1 MMVMKPEKYYASV
14 ENNNISKQAK
24 KISEQYG
31 KIIEMY
37 NNEKG
42 ISQEY
47 EISAD
52 INPDLLEEYDIPEQF
67 AKIKASGS
75 SAIRMKSWVLTYAVG

>member
-1 MMVMKPEKYYASV
+1 MSSM
-14 ENNNISKQAK
+14 AK
-24 KISEQYG
+24 SLKCI
-31 KIIEMY
+31 

-67 AKIKASGS
+67 AKIKG
-75 SAIRMKSWVLTYAVG
+75 KW

>member
-37 NNEKG
+37 K
-42 ISQEY
+42 
-47 EISAD
+47 
-52 INPDLLEEYDIPEQF
+52 
-67 AKIKASGS
+67 
-75 SAIRMKSWVLTYAVG
+75 